1 MYPMTCQGGFNA
13 PARAGKFDIVG
24 FTATA
29 KDPTVDTEVVIIDD
43 PNINQRGQVGFVIP
57 LEDLD
62 PPTIVRYIIA
72 HEKLCAGEWV
82 VKEGDTGSYDATI
95 KWFPPESIKIRYG
108 TSLAF
113 SNIKQGS
120 FCLYVR

>member
-1 MYPMTCQGGFNA
+1 MYPLTCHAGFNV

-29 KDPTVDTEVVIIDD
+29 EDATKDTEVVIIDD
-43 PNINQRGQVGFVIP
+43 PNIKPSGQAGF
-57 LEDLD
+57 LLDLAD
-62 PPTIVRYIIA
+62 VNPPTTVKHIIA
-72 HEKLCAGEWV
+72 REKIYAGDWV
-82 VKEGDTGSYDATI
+82 VKEGDAGSYSATI
-95 KWFPPESIKIRYG
+95 KWFPAESIKTRHG

-113 SNIKQGS
+113 NNIKQGS

>member
-1 MYPMTCQGGFNA
+1 MYPMTCHGGFNV
-13 PARAGKFDIVG
+13 PAKSGKFDIIG

-29 KDPTVDTEVVIIDD
+29 EDATADVEVVIIDD
-43 PNINQRGQVGFVIP
+43 PNINQSGQVGFLI
-57 LEDLD
+57 DLAD
-62 PPTIVRYIIA
+62 VNPPTIVRYIIA
-72 HEKLCAGEWV
+72 HEKIYAGDWV
-82 VKEGDTGSYDATI
+82 VKEGDAGSYDSTI